1 MRLKAKVIRILDGDT
16 IDVHFIL
23 PFGIAVRKRVR
34 LFGINT
40 PETRTRDPIEKAKGY
55 AAKDRLVEL
64 IEGGRGC
71 LDIEYHGDGKFGR
84 PLGEL
89 YIDGENLNDILVSE
103 GHAIPYFGGKR

>member
-1 MRLKAKVIRILDGDT
+1 MLKAKVIKVLDGDT
-16 IDVHFIL
+16 IDVHFVL

-55 AAKDRLVEL
+55 AARDRLLEL
-64 IEGGRGC
+64 LEGNRGSV
-71 LDIEYHGDGKFGR
+71 DIKYHGDGKFGR

-89 YIDGENLNDILVSE
+89 FVNGQNINEILVSE